1 MLEETWR
8 RYKDRG
14 LVVLG
19 VDFHDL
25 KGAARRFAR
34 ENDMSY
40 PLAYDGPG
48 ATITDYGVE
57 AAPETFFVAP
67 DGKLVCERLL
77 GGVHIERNRDRYDDC
92 VQELLDG
99 VRFLLVVVAALALA
113 GPAAAACPTLADLE
127 GEVMCPECKTT
138 LDQSDAPV
146 ARDIKRFIET
156 RAAACVSEEPDQGRA
171 RRAVRPGGSGGAAA
185 RRLPLAGVAPAARGP
200 ARAAPS

>member
-1 MLEETWR
+1 
-8 RYKDRG
+8 
-14 LVVLG
+14 VLG

-77 GGVHIERNRDRYDDC
+77 GGVHIERSRDRYGEC
-92 VQELLDG
+92 VQELLT
-99 VRFLLVVVAALALA
+99 A
-113 GPAAAACPTLADLE
+113 
-127 GEVMCPECKTT
+127 
-138 LDQSDAPV
+138 
-146 ARDIKRFIET
+146 
-156 RAAACVSEEPDQGRA
+156 
-171 RRAVRPGGSGGAAA
+171 
-185 RRLPLAGVAPAARGP
+185 
-200 ARAAPS
+200 

>member
-1 MLEETWR
+1 MSGRLKLAAQGLSVALVAGLFGLLVWKVATQDEGAARKLGRGEIVSAPNFRLDRLDGEEDLARRLSRPPGRRQLLGLLVRSVQEAPVLEETWL
-8 RYKDRG
+8 RYRSAASM
-14 LVVLG
+14 VLG

-77 GGVHIERNRDRYDDC
+77 GGVHIERNRARYDDC
-92 VQELLDG
+92 VQE
-99 VRFLLVVVAALALA
+99 V
-113 GPAAAACPTLADLE
+113 LE
-127 GEVMCPECKTT
+127 
-138 LDQSDAPV
+138 A
-146 ARDIKRFIET
+146 
-156 RAAACVSEEPDQGRA
+156 
-171 RRAVRPGGSGGAAA
+171 
-185 RRLPLAGVAPAARGP
+185 
-200 ARAAPS
+200 

>member
-1 MLEETWR
+1 MSGRLKLPAQGLAVALVAGLFALLVWKVATQKEGAASKLGRGEIVSAPNFRLDRLDGEGKISLAEYRGRPVVVNFWGSWCDPCKEEAPVLEETWR

-14 LVVLG
+14 LIVLG

-48 ATITDYGVE
+48 
-57 AAPETFFVAP
+57 TFFVAP

-92 VQELLDG
+92 VQELL
-99 VRFLLVVVAALALA
+99 AA
-113 GPAAAACPTLADLE
+113 
-127 GEVMCPECKTT
+127 
-138 LDQSDAPV
+138 
-146 ARDIKRFIET
+146 
-156 RAAACVSEEPDQGRA
+156 
-171 RRAVRPGGSGGAAA
+171 
-185 RRLPLAGVAPAARGP
+185 
-200 ARAAPS
+200 